1 MRTSSR
7 TPHPSTGNES
17 DYNLATVFTKLD
29 ETSAL
34 VKAHL
39 LDAKRLSKLQCADR
53 GSTRFRSQNWKFCPK
68 CWEAVEENAKF
79 CPNRGK
85 KIK

>member
-1 MRTSSR
+1 MRVVVCKGTSALVAPNEAGR
-7 TPHPSTGNES
+7 TV
-17 DYNLATVFTKLD
+17 TVKLD

-53 GSTRFRSQNWKFCPK
+53 GSTRSRSQNWKFCPK